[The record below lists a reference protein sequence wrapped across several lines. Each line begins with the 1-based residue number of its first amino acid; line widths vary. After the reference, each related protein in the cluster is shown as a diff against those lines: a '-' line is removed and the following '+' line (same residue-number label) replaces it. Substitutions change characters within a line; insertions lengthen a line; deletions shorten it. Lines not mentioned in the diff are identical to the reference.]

1 MKKIFLN
8 AVLIILCYCT
18 QAQIN
23 SSNNVTKKL
32 TQLSIRGG
40 LDFATKHD
48 FTSFVKMP
56 LKGFNAGA
64 SFDKYW
70 SWYGVGID
78 VDYLSNEKPEY
89 DISGL
94 NTKLTNNL
102 GAGYNPTW
110 LTETTTATKLSRIFL
125 GIGPSFKVQSSNSKF
140 IAELN
145 LRAGFTN
152 TKGSALS
159 YSTIS
164 PFWKNWLE
172 RDGNS
177 TNLLTQSNG
186 IVGKDNGAFYHRG
199 YNNEWLGTLK
209 GQVRLNY
216 YFTPKIAANVSSYY
230 MYYFGSKAS
239 YNYLDVNAA
248 VPAYWLLKQNYGLSS
263 LTSLGFSAGLSFRLG
278 GNNAEA
284 SSNKRA
290 KNNLT
295 VLVKDELTN
304 QPIKNAVV
312 TITNANGKIYNAST
326 DNNGTANFN
335 KIEDGNYKVTG
346 TLNDIATTDQSV
358 VVNNNNRNANTTLI
372 HNDPR
377 FTVVGKAINL
387 INNAP
392 EAGVNVT
399 LKNPAKGSVKMGTSQ
414 SNTGGFNFQLDGNSD
429 YELVGKKA
437 SYISNIEK
445 ISTKGLTRS
454 QTLYVEL
461 ELGVEEVR
469 KGQTLILNKIYYD
482 LDKANVREDASS
494 DLEKLITFLQDN
506 PTFNVEIA
514 SHTDSRGDAS
524 YNQKLSQD
532 RAQAVVNYLLN
543 KGITKARLI
552 ARGYGESRLI
562 NRCTDGVSCNEEQH
576 QANRRTEFKVLEN

>member
-8 AVLIILCYCT
+8 AVLILLFYCT
-18 QAQIN
+18 QAQIAT
-23 SSNNVTKKL
+23 SNNAAKKL

-70 SWYGVGID
+70 NWYGVGID

-89 DISGL
+89 DRTAFD
-94 NTKLTNNL
+94 TKIAPWAT
-102 GAGYNPTW
+102 APW
-110 LTETTTATKLSRIFL
+110 LVTGTQTATKLDRLFI
-125 GIGPSFKVQSSNSKF
+125 GIGPSFKLQTNNNKF
-140 IAELN
+140 IAEIN
-145 LRAGFTN
+145 LRGGVTN
-152 TKGSALS
+152 TKGSSL
-159 YSTIS
+159 YFTSTS
-164 PFWKNWLE
+164 APPWQNPWFL
-172 RDGNS
+172 R
-177 TNLLTQSNG
+177 NG
-186 IVGKDNGAFYHRG
+186 DATGGITTWGTFYHNG
-199 YNNEWLGTLK
+199 YNNEWLGTAK
-209 GQVRLNY
+209 AQVRLNY
-216 YFTPKIAANVSSYY
+216 YFTPKIAANLSGYY
-230 MYYFGSKAS
+230 IYYWGSKES
-239 YNYLDVNAA
+239 YNYLDVNDASQ
-248 VPAYWLLKQNYGLSS
+248 PYWGLKPKNSTS
-263 LTSLGFSAGLSFRLG
+263 ALTSVGFSAGLSFRFG
-278 GNNAEA
+278 SSNSDA
-284 SSNKRA
+284 SNNKRA

-312 TITNANGKIYNAST
+312 TITNAIGKIYNAST
-326 DNNGTANFN
+326 DNNGTANFS

-346 TLNDIATTDQSV
+346 ALNDITTTEQSV
-358 VVNNNNRNANTTLI
+358 VVNNNNRNANATLI

-414 SNTGGFNFQLDGNSD
+414 SNTGSFNFQLDGNSD

-494 DLEKLITFLQDN
+494 DLEKLIIFLQDN
-506 PTFNVEIA
+506 PSFNVEIA

-543 KGITKARLI
+543 KDITKARLI

-562 NRCTDGVSCNEEQH
+562 NRCADGVSCNEEQH